1 VAKIFGATPE
11 AGLVDVLEGKV
22 PFEEQAVRLHPN
34 TIVSMTDRP
43 LRDPSQLL
51 SKQRTTE
58 MLDDIQ
64 DTYQPDVMLFDLPPV
79 LVSDE
84 TRAFLKLVDA
94 ALIVAASDSTSVA
107 QVDEVERE
115 VSQYTN
121 VAGVILNKCRFL
133 DDGYGYSY

>member
-1 VAKIFGATPE
+1 
-11 AGLVDVLEGKV
+11 
-22 PFEEQAVRLHPN
+22 
-34 TIVSMTDRP
+34 
-43 LRDPSQLL
+43 
-51 SKQRTTE
+51 
-58 MLDDIQ
+58 
-64 DTYQPDVMLFDLPPV
+64 
-79 LVSDE
+79 
-84 TRAFLKLVDA
+84 VDA